1 MAIEVP
7 PVSRTACS
15 SITSYRSSDLGAK
28 EIEQFQ
34 LESVESCE
42 TQRQK
47 DQDINVIK
55 RVCTALSREE
65 NEAMGRVRKEKFLVT
80 SISVSYAQ
88 N

>member
-1 MAIEVP
+1 MSLANIKEMAIEVP

-47 DQDINVIK
+47 DQDIEYRMLSK
-55 RVCTALSREE
+55 ECALHCLGKK
-65 NEAMGRVRKEKFLVT
+65 MKPWGG
-80 SISVSYAQ
+80 
-88 N
+88 